1 LTEVVLSN
9 LSKNVIKQ
17 EKNPMKKHLLI
28 AISSLIVLITLG
40 TLAWYLISPLFINKT
55 VDEAFTFEIP
65 SQEAVAQMSET
76 EIQKMEAEFVA
87 AIPSEVELDQMSEAN
102 RQAVATRVM
111 EAALAM
117 PAHEMDELMP
127 TEIQAAETETE
138 VAEAQSAEERTVEA
152 QATEEETTEV
162 QPTEAEVT
170 EDQAPEPQFIQPVV
184 VLQGQFKDADSF
196 HKGSGTGTI
205 YQLPDGS
212 HLLRLEDFT
221 VTNGPDLHVLLASSP
236 SPTGRA
242 DLGDYVDLG
251 SLKGNIGNQNYE
263 IPAGTDLSQFKSVVI
278 YCKPFHVVFST
289 AALG

>member
-1 LTEVVLSN
+1 
-9 LSKNVIKQ
+9 
-17 EKNPMKKHLLI
+17 MKKRLLI

-40 TLAWYLISPLFINKT
+40 TLAWYLISPLFIDNT
-55 VDEAFTFEIP
+55 VDEAFPFEVP
-65 SQEAVAQMSET
+65 DKEAIAQMSEQ
-76 EIQKMEAEFVA
+76 EMEGVKVEFVA
-87 AIPSEVELDQMSEAN
+87 AIPSEAELKQMPEEEQ
-102 RQAVATRVM
+102 RAVATVVM
-111 EAALAM
+111 EAALEMPIHQVDEPMPESSEAM
-117 PAHEMDELMP
+117 E
-127 TEIQAAETETE
+127 
-138 VAEAQSAEERTVEA
+138 AEATQPVEA
-152 QATEEETTEV
+152 KATAT
-162 QPTEAEVT
+162 PLTEAEPTEEVT
-170 EDQAPEPQFIQPVV
+170 AEPRSDESAAMEEEIADDQSAQPLILV
-184 VLQGQFKDADSF
+184 QGQFKDADSF

-242 DLGDYVDLG
+242 DLEDYVDLG

-278 YCKPFHVVFST
+278 YCEPFHVVFST

>member
-1 LTEVVLSN
+1 
-9 LSKNVIKQ
+9 
-17 EKNPMKKHLLI
+17 MKKRLLI
-28 AISSLIVLITLG
+28 NISSLIVLITLG
-40 TLAWYLISPLFINKT
+40 ILAWYLISPLFINKT

-65 SQEAVAQMSET
+65 SQETVAQMSKT
-76 EIQKMEAEFVA
+76 EIRKMEAEFVA
-87 AIPSEVELDQMSEAN
+87 AIPSEVELDQMPEAN
-102 RQAVATRVM
+102 RQVVATKVM

-117 PAHEMDELMP
+117 PTDEMDEPMP
-127 TEIQAAETETE
+127 TEIQA
-138 VAEAQSAEERTVEA
+138 AEERTVEA

-170 EDQAPEPQFIQPVV
+170 EDQAPEAQPTEAEVTEDQAPEPQAIQPVV

-289 AALG
+289 ATFG

>member
-1 LTEVVLSN
+1 
-9 LSKNVIKQ
+9 
-17 EKNPMKKHLLI
+17 MKKPLLI
-28 AISSLIVLITLG
+28 AISSLAILITLG

-65 SQEAVAQMSET
+65 SQEAVAQMSKT

-87 AIPSEVELDQMSEAN
+87 AIPSEIELDQMPEAN
-102 RQAVATRVM
+102 RQVVATKVM

-117 PAHEMDELMP
+117 PTDEMDEPMP
-127 TEIQAAETETE
+127 TEIQIAEAETEAVGTQ
-138 VAEAQSAEERTVEA
+138 VA
-152 QATEEETTEV
+152 EEETTEV

-170 EDQAPEPQFIQPVV
+170 EDQAPEAQAIQPVV
-184 VLQGQFKDADSF
+184 VLQGQFKDAGSF

-205 YQLPDGS
+205 YQLPDGG

-221 VTNGPDLHVLLASSP
+221 VTNGPDLHVLLASNP

-263 IPAGTDLSQFKSVVI
+263 IPADTDLSQFKSVVI